1 MVSPEKTD
9 GESAV
14 AAELEALAKWPVMMQ
29 VAVPMTVRIP
39 LPGVS
44 LRGLAALRVGSVLAS
59 EWSVSEEVPLC
70 AAGAALSWCE
80 FDVVDG
86 AIAVRLTRLR

>member
-1 MVSPEKTD
+1 MVSPEKAV
-9 GESAV
+9 GESEV
-14 AAELEALAKWPVMMQ
+14 SAELDVQTKWPVMTQ
-29 VAVPMTVRIP
+29 VPVPVSVRIP

-44 LRGLAALRVGSVLAS
+44 LRGLAALRVGTVIAS
-59 EWSVSEEVPLC
+59 AWPVSEEVPLY
-70 AAGAALSWCE
+70 AAGVALSWCE